1 MEVIEQPN
9 TDSLEVLQA
18 KIEAILFAA
27 GYPVSYD
34 KLGQALSLTPGAVK
48 KTVNGMK
55 ERYHAGGIELLCFDT
70 ACQLCTK
77 AEYEE
82 VIRNALGIKKGAGN
96 LSNSSL
102 EVLAIIAYHQ
112 PVTRAYIEQIRGV
125 DSSYH
130 VGALSDKGL
139 IEPKGRL
146 DVPGKP
152 ILYGTTKAFLR
163 AFGISQ
169 LSQLPSLDLF
179 AEAAA
184 ELNAENEQMQ
194 LPLEEVQDAPQ
205 EDPKNQVTIFDSE
218 EAPEEH

>member
-1 MEVIEQPN
+1 MEQIEQMPQN
-9 TDSLEVLQA
+9 TDSLQVLQS

-34 KLGQALSLTPGAVK
+34 KLAQSLSLTVGAVK
-48 KTVNGMK
+48 KAVSSMK
-55 ERYHAGGIELLCFDT
+55 EFYQDAQTSRGIELLTFDT

-82 VIRNALGIKKGAGN
+82 IIRNVLCIKRGAGN
-96 LSNSSL
+96 LSNASL

-130 VGALSDKGL
+130 VSALTDKGL
-139 IEPKGRL
+139 IEAKGRL

-169 LSQLPSLDLF
+169 VSQLPSLDLF
-179 AEAAA
+179 AAAA
-184 ELNAENEQMQ
+184 QELHGEHEQLQ
-194 LPLEEVQDAPQ
+194 LELQETVSTEDALEAIP
-205 EDPKNQVTIFDSE
+205 
-218 EAPEEH
+218 EA

>member
-1 MEVIEQPN
+1 MSEETIRYSDYQ
-9 TDSLEVLQA
+9 Q

-34 KLGQALSLTPGAVK
+34 KLAEVLELTPGAVK
-48 KTVNGMK
+48 KIVQAQAQC
-55 ERYHAGGIELLCFDT
+55 YHDEATHGIELLAYDT

-77 AEYEE
+77 AEHEE
-82 VIRNALGIKKGAGN
+82 IIKKALGIKKGAGT

-130 VGALSDKGL
+130 VGSLTDKGL

-152 ILYGTTKAFLR
+152 ILFGTTKDFLR
-163 AFGISQ
+163 AFGIAS
-169 LSQLPSLDLF
+169 LSELPSLDLF
-179 AEAAA
+179 ASVEGPQQQTFDIEGA
-184 ELNAENEQMQ
+184 EQS
-194 LPLEEVQDAPQ
+194 APQ
-205 EDPKNQVTIFDSE
+205 G
-218 EAPEEH
+218 EAQE

>member
-1 MEVIEQPN
+1 MEQTEQIQQN
-9 TDSLEVLQA
+9 TDSLPVLQA

-27 GYPVSYD
+27 GYPVSYE
-34 KLGQALSLTPGAVK
+34 KLSQILNLTVGAVK
-48 KTVNGMK
+48 KTVANMQ
-55 ERYHAGGIELLCFDT
+55 EFYQEEAAPRGIELVCFDT

-82 VIRNALGIKKGAGN
+82 IIRNALGMKRGAGN

-130 VGALSDKGL
+130 VGSLLDKGL
-139 IEPKGRL
+139 IESKGRL

-152 ILYGTTKAFLR
+152 ILYGTTKNFLR

-179 AEAAA
+179 TAAAA
-184 ELNAENEQMQ
+184 ELHGEHEQMELDIEQ
-194 LPLEEVQDAPQ
+194 AQIRPVAS
-205 EDPKNQVTIFDSE
+205 T
-218 EAPEEH
+218 EAPAEA